1 MNRNDQK
8 GPLKGTEK
16 LLAVMARL
24 RDTEKGCPW
33 DAAQDFAT
41 ITKYTLEEVYE
52 VVEAIE
58 RQDMTGLKEELGDLL
73 FQIVFYAQIGTDK
86 NLFTFDEIAGAAADK
101 MIERHPHVF
110 EDKKL
115 EDHAALMKMWE
126 GDKQAKRDAKT
137 KAQGGTPSALD
148 DVAHALPAVTRA
160 VKLQSRAARV
170 GFEWTDIKDIFAK
183 LDEEIAELKE
193 VVAERQTKKEPLD
206 LELVDRLTE
215 ELGDVMFVVANLGRK
230 LRVDPEYALR
240 TTNRK
245 FEKRFQ
251 SIEGTLASQGKKPQD
266 VGLDELVSMW
276 NTVRKAGVK

>member
-1 MNRNDQK
+1 M
-8 GPLKGTEK
+8 
-16 LLAVMARL
+16 
-24 RDTEKGCPW
+24 
-33 DAAQDFAT
+33 
-41 ITKYTLEEVYE
+41 
-52 VVEAIE
+52 
-58 RQDMTGLKEELGDLL
+58 
-73 FQIVFYAQIGTDK
+73 
-86 NLFTFDEIAGAAADK
+86 
-101 MIERHPHVF
+101 
-110 EDKKL
+110 
-115 EDHAALMKMWE
+115 
-126 GDKQAKRDAKT
+126 
-137 KAQGGTPSALD
+137 
-148 DVAHALPAVTRA
+148 
-160 VKLQSRAARV
+160 
-170 GFEWTDIKDIFAK
+170 K

-215 ELGDVMFVVANLGRK
+215 ELGDVMFVVANLSRK

>member
-33 DAAQDFAT
+33 DVAQDFAT

-58 RQDMTGLKEELGDLL
+58 RQDMTALKEELGDLL

-86 NLFTFDEIAGAAADK
+86 KLFSFDEIADAAAEK

-137 KAQGGTPSALD
+137 TAQGGTPSALD

-215 ELGDVMFVVANLGRK
+215 ELGDVMFVVANIGRK

-245 FEKRFQ
+245 FEKRFH

-266 VGLDELVSMW
+266 VGLDELVTMW
-276 NTVRKAGVK
+276 NAVRKAGVK

>member
-33 DAAQDFAT
+33 DVAQDFAT

-58 RQDMTGLKEELGDLL
+58 RQDMAALKEELGDLL

-86 NLFTFDEIAGAAADK
+86 KLFSFDEIADAAAEK

-115 EDHAALMKMWE
+115 DDHAALMKMWE

-137 KAQGGTPSALD
+137 VAQGGTPSALD

-245 FEKRFQ
+245 FEKRFH
-251 SIEGTLASQGKKPQD
+251 SIEGTLAQQGKKPQD
-266 VGLDELVSMW
+266 VGLDELVAMW

>member
-170 GFEWTDIKDIFAK
+170 GFEWTDINDIFAK

-206 LELVDRLTE
+206 LELVDRLSE

-276 NTVRKAGVK
+276 NTVRKAGIK

>member
-137 KAQGGTPSALD
+137 KAQGGVPSALD

-170 GFEWTDIKDIFAK
+170 GFEWTDINDIFAK

-193 VVAERQTKKEPLD
+193 VVAERATKKEPLD
-206 LELVDRLTE
+206 LELVDRLSE
-215 ELGDVMFVVANLGRK
+215 ELGDVMFVVTNLGRK

-266 VGLDELVSMW
+266 VGIDELVSMW
-276 NTVRKAGVK
+276 NTARKAGVK

>member
-8 GPLKGTEK
+8 GPLAGTEK

-33 DAAQDFAT
+33 DVAQDFAT

-58 RQDMTGLKEELGDLL
+58 RQDMAGLKEELGDLL
-73 FQIVFYAQIGTDK
+73 FQIVFYAQIGADK
-86 NLFTFDEIAGAAADK
+86 KLFSFDEIAGDAADK

-110 EDKKL
+110 EGKKL
-115 EDHAALMKMWE
+115 GDHAALMKMWE
-126 GDKQAKRDAKT
+126 GDKQAKRDAK
-137 KAQGGTPSALD
+137 AAEQGKTASALD
-148 DVAHALPAVTRA
+148 DVAHAIPALARA
-160 VKLQSRAARV
+160 VKLQSRAAQV
-170 GFEWTDIKDIFAK
+170 GFEWTDIDDIFKK

-193 VVAERQTKKEPLD
+193 VVAERKTKKEPLD
-206 LELVDRLTE
+206 LDLVDRLSE

-230 LRVDPEYALR
+230 LRVDPEFSLR
-240 TTNRK
+240 MTNRK

-251 SIEGTLASQGKKPQD
+251 SIESTLAQQGKKPQD
-266 VGLDELVSMW
+266 VGLNELVDMW
-276 NTVRKAGVK
+276 NSVRKAGVK